1 MKILAALTALDARF
15 RAPAPAER
23 LASARILVGA
33 FALVYLL
40 ARSGYLT
47 RYGAYRP
54 DQFAPV
60 GVVSVLSAP
69 LPPALVAALFA
80 AAVLA
85 AAAFTAGLW
94 FRVAGPACAALL
106 LWVLTYRNSWG
117 MVFHTENLLV
127 LHAIVLGL
135 VPAAD
140 ALSVDAARAR
150 GDRDRD
156 PAPESG
162 RYGWPLVLM
171 SAITAAAYLLAGIA
185 KLRIGGVEWAVGD
198 ALRNQIAYDN
208 LRKLMLGDGY
218 SRLGAALVAHGWLFP
233 PLAVMSLLIELGAP
247 LALVHRRVAVVWAA
261 SAWGFHLGVVV
272 LMAILFPYQ
281 LTGVAYA
288 SFFPLERA
296 VALLRRRAVR
306 ARRTGSPA

>member
-1 MKILAALTALDARF
+1 MSALAALAALDRLDARF

-23 LASARILVGA
+23 LAVVRILVGA
-33 FALVYLL
+33 FGLVYLL
-40 ARSGYLT
+40 VRAGYLT
-47 RYGAYRP
+47 RYGDYRP
-54 DQFAPV
+54 EQFVPV

-69 LPPALVAALFA
+69 LPPALVVALFVA
-80 AAVLA
+80 AAVA
-85 AAAFTAGLW
+85 TAAFTVGFR

-140 ALSVDAARAR
+140 ALSLDAR
-150 GDRDRD
+150 GRD

-162 RYGWPLVLM
+162 RYGWPLVLI

-208 LRKLMLGDGY
+208 LRKLMLGSGF
-218 SRLGAALVAHGWLFP
+218 SRTGGALVAHGWVFP

-247 LALVHRRVAVVWAA
+247 LALLHRRVALVWAA
-261 SAWGFHLGVVV
+261 AAWGFHVGVVV
-272 LMAILFPYQ
+272 LMAIVFPYQ

-288 SFFPLERA
+288 SFFPLERL
-296 VALLRRRAVR
+296 VARLGRPA
-306 ARRTGSPA
+306 ARSAAAG